1 MQQMAKKVL
10 KEHDGKVPG
19 DLVALEA
26 LPGVGRY
33 GAAAVMNFAF
43 DAPEAMVDGN
53 VLHLMNRLFS
63 LGITGP
69 TAKQIWE
76 FMRQFG
82 GSQDKRLYWGIIDL
96 VATVCLRKAPRC
108 HDCPLSKYCDFH
120 AVNPK

>member
-82 GSQDKRLYWGIIDL
+82 GSQDKRLYWGGG
-96 VATVCLRKAPRC
+96 
-108 HDCPLSKYCDFH
+108 
-120 AVNPK
+120 